1 MGETDPDAF
10 RSTMETVAREPTP
23 LILLLIL
30 LLLQPTGQGAPG
42 ADDPRPP
49 PGMRERLASDATLP
63 CLLGRLPAPSLEMPS
78 AVRWTRVPSG
88 SAAGERLVLEAVDGA
103 LRWGEGFQGR
113 AGMPGYSRNQSDA
126 SLILTELRSSDSATY
141 RCEIAVGLDGERHS
155 VSLVVTGAVFHYRAP
170 SARGGLSF
178 YEAQQACLEN
188 SARVASPAQLISAF
202 WDGYESCDAG
212 WLSDH
217 TVSVSVQSPRP
228 GCRSDGDGSPGVRSL
243 GPRDPGER
251 FDVYCYTEDLRGEVF
266 HSTVPGKLSLARAV
280 AHCRALG
287 ARLATAGQLHLAWR
301 AGLDRCD
308 PGWLAD
314 GTVRYPITRPRAG
327 CGGAEPGIRTLYRDA
342 DLTGVPSSSAL
353 FDAYCYRE
361 QEGSEEFGFTESR
374 LPASRSEAG
383 VTPPPSSSSNHEPEP
398 SDQMGSPT
406 SREQEGAHRTALLG
420 ATGSRS
426 KPGWSGLAE
435 RVGPDG
441 GPHSGSAP
449 ETPLPP
455 AAQGKP
461 GSHGLIA
468 GEVDAGE
475 DEGADGRRGK
485 FSSSSTDGALPTP
498 RSTVD
503 ATAPPATAAQVYR
516 ATGGAGEP
524 RVPTGE
530 GSPAEESRGASDR
543 TPRRSTADAMLSAGS
558 TCTSAPGPVGD
569 PSAASLGVRH
579 DAQRN
584 PVGPEDSGQTISL
597 VTVPLATA
605 ASTEPPEG
613 YSGEDRDRDSS
624 VPRWSEKESDGSGL
638 VQPATPLGGSS
649 GEAWNGKVAAEVRGE
664 VLFSRQSGDT
674 TISTFAAATGPSLS
688 PPPPVAAQR
697 LAAEDDGAINGSLF
711 REDESRSAGSEE
723 SFAVGQYE
731 RPPTRG
737 RPQAPRA
744 QPPPPQPDVQNG
756 TGIPNGTQLSPDVD
770 DCRSNP
776 CQNGGT
782 CIDKA
787 DSFVCLCMPSYGG
800 ATCEKD
806 TEGCEHGWRKFH
818 GRCYR
823 YFPRRHAWESAE
835 KDCREHSA
843 HLASVH
849 SAAEQD
855 FLTGLSR
862 ENTWIGLND
871 RTVEDDFQWTDN
883 TELEYESWQEK
894 QPDNFFAGGEDC
906 VVTVAHEDG
915 RWNDVPCNYNLP
927 YICKKGTV
935 LCGAPPA
942 VENAFLMGRR
952 RERYDV
958 HSVVRYQCADGF
970 LQHHVPTAKCRANGR
985 WDRPRIACTKA
996 GRRSHRHRRHH
1007 HKSHRERRKH
1017 RQHGGGA
1024 HDSHAHSH
1032 THM

>member
-1 MGETDPDAF
+1 
-10 RSTMETVAREPTP
+10 
-23 LILLLIL
+23 
-30 LLLQPTGQGAPG
+30 
-42 ADDPRPP
+42 
-49 PGMRERLASDATLP
+49 
-63 CLLGRLPAPSLEMPS
+63 
-78 AVRWTRVPSG
+78 
-88 SAAGERLVLEAVDGA
+88 
-103 LRWGEGFQGR
+103 
-113 AGMPGYSRNQSDA
+113 MPGYSRNQSDA

-280 AHCRALG
+280 AHFKGSANKQG
-287 ARLATAGQLHLAWR
+287 DVFARWQ
-301 AGLDRCD
+301 RCA
-308 PGWLAD
+308 PQ
-314 GTVRYPITRPRAG
+314 
-327 CGGAEPGIRTLYRDA
+327 
-342 DLTGVPSSSAL
+342 
-353 FDAYCYRE
+353 

-638 VQPATPLGGSS
+638 VQPATPL
-649 GEAWNGKVAAEVRGE
+649 A
-664 VLFSRQSGDT
+664 
-674 TISTFAAATGPSLS
+674 
-688 PPPPVAAQR
+688 VAAQR

-800 ATCEKD
+800 ATCEK
-806 TEGCEHGWRKFH
+806 
-818 GRCYR
+818 
-823 YFPRRHAWESAE
+823 
-835 KDCREHSA
+835 
-843 HLASVH
+843 
-849 SAAEQD
+849 
-855 FLTGLSR
+855 GLSR

-915 RWNDVPCNYNLP
+915 RRAQVSVP
-927 YICKKGTV
+927 
-935 LCGAPPA
+935 
-942 VENAFLMGRR
+942 
-952 RERYDV
+952 
-958 HSVVRYQCADGF
+958 
-970 LQHHVPTAKCRANGR
+970 
-985 WDRPRIACTKA
+985 
-996 GRRSHRHRRHH
+996 
-1007 HKSHRERRKH
+1007 
-1017 RQHGGGA
+1017 
-1024 HDSHAHSH
+1024 
-1032 THM
+1032 